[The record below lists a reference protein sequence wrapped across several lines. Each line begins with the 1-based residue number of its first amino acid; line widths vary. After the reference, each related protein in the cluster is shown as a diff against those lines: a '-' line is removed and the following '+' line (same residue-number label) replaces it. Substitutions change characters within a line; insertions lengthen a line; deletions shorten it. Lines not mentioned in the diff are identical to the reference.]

1 MVERAAKTG
10 TAGPSAFV
18 CAWAPCFRLQAAA
31 GSWPAAP
38 AVAIAREGPL
48 ELVASANRAA
58 RQAGVHAGMAAA
70 QALGRCP
77 GLQLHAVDAAAEQRL
92 SQQLR
97 AGCNCFSPR
106 VQILGSDTAILDFA
120 GLAGLQ
126 GSPEA
131 LAERI
136 QRDFAEV
143 GLCLQ
148 VAVGAHPAA
157 ALLAARAG
165 GRLTPQLPVELLAEV
180 QELTHGV
187 AAPEEVAE
195 ALALL
200 RRWGVRTLGELA
212 ALPEQG
218 VAARLGRL
226 GTALQR
232 LARGEAGG
240 VLAPPPE
247 PEPGLETAMQFDPPL
262 RDLETL
268 KAAVAHRLGELALK
282 LEQRDLV
289 VEAMRLD
296 LAMERQPP
304 AAFERRLAVPTRE
317 ARALAEQLG
326 LALDQR
332 PPRAPIASF
341 TLALEC
347 GQPRRIQVRM
357 FASTPPDRE
366 KLPKLLGLLAE
377 MFGDR
382 VGSPRLL
389 DTHRPQAFVM
399 ERFAPPAREEA
410 EAGPRAVPPRPM
422 LTLRRYRPPRPLPR
436 VGVTVL
442 RRAGPWRSAGGW
454 WREPGDAGPWAS
466 DEWDAE
472 LRWREQGE
480 TMLVRLARE
489 AKAGGWV
496 ILGRYD

>member
-1 MVERAAKTG
+1 M
-10 TAGPSAFV
+10 SAFV

-31 GSWPAAP
+31 GIWPAAP

-58 RQAGVHAGMAAA
+58 RQAGVHTGMAAA

-77 GLQLHAVDAAAEQRL
+77 GLQLHPVDAAAEQRL

-97 AGCNCFSPR
+97 AGCGRFSPR
-106 VQILGSDTAILDFA
+106 VQMLGGDTALLDFA
-120 GLAGLQ
+120 GLASLQ

-136 QRDFAEV
+136 QREFAAC
-143 GLCLQ
+143 GLRLQ

-165 GRLTPQLPVELLAEV
+165 GRLTQQLPIELLAEV
-180 QELTHGV
+180 RELTHAF

-200 RRWGVRTLGELA
+200 RRWGVRSLGELA
-212 ALPEQG
+212 ALPESG

-226 GTALQR
+226 GTELQR

-247 PEPGLETAMQFDPPL
+247 PEPALEASMSFDPPL

-268 KAAVAHRLGELALK
+268 KAAVAHALGELALK

-289 VEAMRLD
+289 VEAMRLH
-296 LAMERQPP
+296 LALERQPP
-304 AAFERRLAVPTRE
+304 AAFERRLAVPARA

-326 LALDQR
+326 LALDQN
-332 PPRAPIASF
+332 PPRAPVTGFA
-341 TLALEC
+341 LALEC

-366 KLPKLLGLLAE
+366 KLPKLLGMLAE
-377 MFGDR
+377 MFEGR

-399 ERFAPPAREEA
+399 EAFTPPEEEA
-410 EAGPRAVPPRPM
+410 APRATPRPM
-422 LTLRRYRPPRPLPR
+422 LALRLYRPPRPLPP
-436 VGVTVL
+436 GAAIL
-442 RRAGPWRSAGGW
+442 RRAGPWRSAGEW
-454 WREPGDAGPWAS
+454 WNSGAKPWSCDA
-466 DEWDAE
+466 WDAE
-472 LRWREQGE
+472 VRSEPSAEGERE
-480 TMLVRLARE
+480 THLVRLLHDRTQGA
-489 AKAGGWV
+489 WY